1 MRPGSR
7 AEGGDERRPS
17 QPLGGAEGK
26 RLDES
31 DLLRGVEA
39 RHELGQKVLH
49 AAERRAQGRRER
61 RRRGDVPVLGD
72 VVELCVASV
81 ADLVAAADKEYRHAV
96 VAGPLQHRPD
106 FVPACRAA

>member
-1 MRPGSR
+1 MTLPTSAVVGAPQADAKVVVTNVLYNTHAKMIQSR
-7 AEGGDERRPS
+7 
-17 QPLGGAEGK
+17 QVAEGK

-81 ADLVAAADKEYRHAV
+81 ADLCAHTSATDEHM
-96 VAGPLQHRPD
+96 
-106 FVPACRAA
+106 